1 MTRDEVT
8 KQILTLNS
16 KNLVLELPT
25 GMGKTK
31 QAIELMKFY
40 RPEKVLILVPKRV
53 LIDEWEKEIIKWYP
67 DNQYTGMAI
76 ACYASI
82 EKYAGNWDM
91 VIFDEAH
98 HLSERCAE
106 ALQSFKITRSI
117 LLSATLRQAQKEA
130 LRGHFK
136 SIHFFKVSMREAIE
150 DAVLPKPIIYKY
162 PLQLVNHGITESF
175 VKNKRAKGAT
185 KTVCYGQRFLASKD
199 KNTKYIIKCTQ
210 QEYYDQASE
219 MIEWYKKKF
228 YETQE
233 DMWKNMWLRAC
244 LDRLVWLSDIKL
256 PVSTKISEYLHKKK
270 CRSLIFCASIEQS
283 DRLNVSSVHSQNR
296 YSDRV
301 LNMFNAGELD
311 IISTVNCLNEGVNL
325 VDCRAGIFNVINSSE
340 IMTIQKVGRILR
352 HKQPIVIIPYY
363 MGTREEELVN
373 RMLENI
379 KTENIKTIF
388 NLNSIKL

>member
-1 MTRDEVT
+1 MTREEVT
-8 KQILTLNS
+8 REILSLNC

-31 QAIELMKFY
+31 QAIELIKFY
-40 RPEKVLILVPKRV
+40 KPTRVLILVPKRV
-53 LIDEWEKEIIKWYP
+53 LKDEWGKEFKKWYP
-67 DNQYTGMAI
+67 ENKETGI
-76 ACYASI
+76 CVACYASI
-82 EKYAGNWDM
+82 EKYAFEWDM

-98 HLSERCAE
+98 HISERCIE

-117 LLSATLRQAQKEA
+117 LLSATLKQAQKNA
-130 LRGHFK
+130 LRNHFK

-150 DAVLPKPIIYKY
+150 DAVLPEPIIYKY
-162 PLQLVNHGITESF
+162 PLQLDNHRITESF
-175 VKNKRAKGAT
+175 VKNKRAKGGET
-185 KTVCYGQRFLASKD
+185 TIYYGQRFLAVKD
-199 KNTKYIIKCTQ
+199 KTTKYIVKCTQ

-228 YETQE
+228 YEIQDDT
-233 DMWKNMWLRAC
+233 WKNMWLRAC

-256 PVSTKISEYLHKKK
+256 PISTKISEYLHKQK

-283 DRLNVSSVHSQNR
+283 DRLNVSSVHSQNK

-301 LNMFNAGELD
+301 LNLFNKGELD

-340 IMTIQKVGRILR
+340 ILTIQKIGRILR

-373 RMLENI
+373 KMLENI
-379 KTENIKTIF
+379 KPENIKTIF